1 MLDAIQLV
9 ASRQFILPFDIVT
22 RFITKLKLSPTSIKI
37 SLHLQRS
44 NTGPL
49 NIFLVFLSSKSI
61 AGIFPT
67 NQTRK

>member
-44 NTGPL
+44 DIFSSFL
-49 NIFLVFLSSKSI
+49 YFSNIPDRLISF
-61 AGIFPT
+61 
-67 NQTRK
+67 